1 MPETI
6 GSKDNCEFRQQLSSN
21 RSTNSSGQQRQQQIE
36 LLRQDGWSQYSPHS
50 SQHRRPSS
58 SRPPSGEQRRPRSD
72 HLLSTLSLRSRS
84 KHRSHSNDS
93 RRSGSET
100 RYQSISITKQ
110 SLTPTCRSPR
120 RRRSADPRGLE
131 SDMNFSARNGSKA
144 GSITILRLNDSDDG
158 LRTSGSRRSSIRKS
172 TSAYKTND
180 STDSDMEGVSSP
192 PLDVLRKTT
201 SNHATSFVPYKSH
214 SSSSSRSTKCV

>member
-1 MPETI
+1 M
-6 GSKDNCEFRQQLSSN
+6 
-21 RSTNSSGQQRQQQIE
+21 E
-36 LLRQDGWSQYSPHS
+36 LLYSNEGNSIQKIRIQIFS
-50 SQHRRPSS
+50 SFIPASS
-58 SRPPSGEQRRPRSD
+58 A
-72 HLLSTLSLRSRS
+72 LIITSTFSRS

-110 SLTPTCRSPR
+110 SLTPTCRSLLPQTEIQKSPR

-214 SSSSSRSTKCV
+214 SSSSSRSTKY